1 MSTTALG
8 ALGLG
13 AVVGCGVWLIVQGA
27 SLHQRSAH
35 SFTAAWHGRLTPY
48 AGRRAA
54 VTLAVGVLVGAV
66 TGWPVGALL
75 AAVAAGCLP
84 PLLGPDKTAQER
96 TEKLEAVAAWTEMLR
111 DTLSAAAGLEQ
122 AILATAPLAPAALR
136 EHTTALATRIE
147 HGQPLGASL
156 RAFADEVADPVVDT
170 VATALVMA
178 AERQARKLADLLGS
192 LAGATRQQVAM
203 RLRIDAGRAR
213 VRTSV
218 RVITATTVGMAV
230 GLVLLNRPYLQPFT
244 GLFGQAMLALV
255 GAVFAAGFAWLVK
268 VARFVEEPRILTLS
282 PTETLNPST
291 FPSQTRA
298 GSR

>member
-1 MSTTALG
+1 MSTTMLY

-13 AVVGCGVWLIVQGA
+13 AAVGCGVWLIVHGA
-27 SLHQRSAH
+27 SRHQRLAH
-35 SFTAAWHGRLTPY
+35 PSVAVWRGRLN
-48 AGRRAA
+48 RRAWRRT
-54 VTLAVGVLVGAV
+54 VTMLVVGVLVGGV

-84 PLLGPDKTAQER
+84 QLLGRDRAARER
-96 TEKLEAVAAWTEMLR
+96 IEKLEAVAVWTEMLR

-122 AILATAPLAPAALR
+122 AILATASLAPPALR
-136 EHTTALATRIE
+136 EHTRALASRIE
-147 HGQPLGASL
+147 RGQPLGPSL

-192 LAGATRQQVAM
+192 LAGATREQVAM

-218 RVITATTVGMAV
+218 RVVTATTVGMAV
-230 GLVLLNRPYLQPFT
+230 GLVLLNRPYLQPFSS
-244 GLFGQAMLALV
+244 LFGQVMLALV
-255 GAVFAAGFAWLVK
+255 GGLFAAGFAWLVK
-268 VARFVEEPRILTLS
+268 VARFAEEPRILTLS
-282 PTETLNPST
+282 PAEAIPGASAAQ
-291 FPSQTRA
+291 SRA
-298 GSR
+298 GAR